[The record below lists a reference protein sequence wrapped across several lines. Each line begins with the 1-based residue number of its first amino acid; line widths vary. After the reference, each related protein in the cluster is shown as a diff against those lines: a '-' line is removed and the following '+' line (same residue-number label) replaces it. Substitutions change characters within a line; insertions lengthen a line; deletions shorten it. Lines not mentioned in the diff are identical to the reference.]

1 MQKNPLRVFDDITQ
15 AIGMTPMIK
24 IDRFMAKHGIKCQ
37 VYVKYEPM
45 NPGQSVK
52 DRIGLSMIELAEK
65 SGKLKPGD
73 TIVECTSGNT
83 GLGLA
88 MVAAIKGYKLI
99 ITIPDKMSLEK
110 INTLKAFGA
119 EVIVCKTE
127 LASCDPRSYKGMAKE
142 FGSRPGHFWVNQYE
156 NEGNPLAH
164 YNTTG
169 VEICEQMENNLDICF
184 IGAGTGG
191 TISGTAKRIKET
203 IPNCKIVGIDPVG
216 SILAQPESMNTVN
229 KIYKAEGLGQGC
241 VPGIM
246 RRDLV
251 DAWVKA
257 DDPESFVLAREI
269 IKTEGMMVG
278 GSSGT
283 ILSGM
288 IEYIK
293 ANNLQDN
300 ENLRFVVLLPDSAK
314 NYMSKFMGDDWMI
327 GNRYWGYESFI
338 DEDNYFGMKTLTDYR
353 KYKPVPYYD
362 KRLTVGDCI
371 DLFKKGFEVVP
382 IRDNGKVIGIVDK
395 KTFVNKVAKEG
406 LDKTSSAS
414 NCIDKDF
421 LMIDYSA
428 PMCVVQKM
436 LENRNCV
443 LLAKDITETNVGE
456 VFVMTHNDLIDL
468 IEEDFKEYI

>member
-24 IDRFMAKHGIKCQ
+24 IDRLMSAHGIKCK
-37 VYVKYEPM
+37 VFAKYESM

-52 DRIGLSMIELAEK
+52 DRIGLSMVEKAEK
-65 SGKLKPGD
+65 DGKLKPGD

-88 MVAAIKGYKLI
+88 MIAAVRGYKLI

-127 LASCDPRSYKGMAKE
+127 LPSSDPRSYRGMAKDL
-142 FGSRPGHFWVNQYE
+142 GSRPGHYWVNQYE

-164 YNTTG
+164 YITTG
-169 VEICEQMENNLDICF
+169 VEICEQMEDNIDYCF

-191 TISGTAKRIKET
+191 TITGVSQRVKERI
-203 IPNCKIVGIDPVG
+203 PSCKIVGIDPVG
-216 SILAQPESMNTVN
+216 SILALPESLNTVN
-229 KIYKAEGLGQGC
+229 KMYKAEGLGQGC
-241 VPGIM
+241 IPGIIK
-246 RRDLV
+246 RELV
-251 DAWVKA
+251 DNWVKA
-257 DDPESFVLAREI
+257 DDHESFLLAREV
-269 IKTEGMMVG
+269 IKTEGLMVG

-300 ENLRFVVLLPDSAK
+300 EDLRCVVLLPDSAK

-338 DEDNYFGMKTLTDYR
+338 DEDSYFGMKTLADY
-353 KYKPVPYYD
+353 KKFKPVAYYD
-362 KRLTVGDCI
+362 KRLTIGDCI
-371 DLFKKGFEVVP
+371 DLFKKGFGVIP
-382 IRDNGKVIGIVDK
+382 IREAGRVLGIVDK
-395 KTFVNKVAKEG
+395 KTLVHRIATEG

-436 LENRNCV
+436 LENRHSV
-443 LLAKDITETNVGE
+443 LLAKDITDQNVGE
-456 VFVMTHNDLIDL
+456 IYAVTHDDLIDL
-468 IEEDFKEYI
+468 IEDDFREYI